1 VDVFFDTGVLLAAS
15 ERSHPHYGQARPAL
29 LRVASGVD
37 KGFISAHSIAE
48 LYAALTRLPV
58 QPRIQP
64 VEALQIVNENILP
77 HFESVSIK
85 RKDYVEAIEGSASCG
100 AAGAMIHVALM
111 LGCAAKCKPDRIFT
125 FNLVDFTRLAPEHL
139 RDKICSP

>member
-1 VDVFFDTGVLLAAS
+1 M
-15 ERSHPHYGQARPAL
+15 
-29 LRVASGVD
+29 SGAD
-37 KGFISAHSIAE
+37 KGFISAQSIAE

-64 VEALQIVNENILP
+64 VEALQIVNENVLP

-85 RKDYVEAIEGSASCG
+85 RKDYIEAVQVVTSGGWSG
-100 AAGAMIHVALM
+100 ARIHDALI
-111 LGCAAKCKPDRIFT
+111 LGCAAKCEPDRIYT
-125 FNLVDFTRLAPEHL
+125 FNLADFRLLASDAL

>member
-1 VDVFFDTGVLLAAS
+1 MDVFFDTSVLIAAS
-15 ERSHPHYGQARPAL
+15 ERSHPHYGQATPAL
-29 LRVASGVD
+29 LRVVSGAD

-64 VEALQIVNENILP
+64 VEALQIVNENVLP

-85 RKDYVEAIEGSASCG
+85 RRDYIEALQLVASAGWGG
-100 AAGAMIHVALM
+100 AKIHHALM
-111 LGCAAKCKPDRIFT
+111 VGCAAKCDPDRIYT
-125 FNLVDFTRLAPEHL
+125 FNLADFRLLAPENL